1 MEEIKLSEEMKKI
14 IKLEEAGNVEY
25 IHKKRK
31 LKYWLPKIEQL
42 ETENG
47 KLKNDYKQL
56 QNRNRFLM
64 QLLERANK
72 YNINKL
78 GDILS
83 KIKD

>member
-1 MEEIKLSEEMKKI
+1 MKLSEEMGKI

-83 KIKD
+83 KIKE